1 MKSGSPASQ
10 CSGDEPQDAY
20 AATRCFNARCI
31 WITSP
36 NFPTESESPIM
47 RMLGGGASGAGLE
60 DFFVLPSATRI
71 KLPMPRTNARGNR
84 IGWSNFD
91 QSFLT
96 GMIGM
101 SDFVLHPDVGLEI
114 DQAGIILRFCSFPN
128 GVFELVQLQPVRP
141 PDPPAAEP
149 LFLQLDIGWM
159 HHQNLFLGIFPRD
172 DFRHLIDVTDEEFL
186 VGQKFF
192 DRHRLRF

>member
-31 WITSP
+31 WMTSP

-47 RMLGGGASGAGLE
+47 RMLGGGASGGGFE

-71 KLPMPRTNARGNR
+71 KLPMPRTNASGRR

-91 QSFLT
+91 QSLLARMVWMFH
-96 GMIGM
+96 
-101 SDFVLHPDVGLEI
+101 FVLNPNVGLEI
-114 DQAGIILRFCSFPN
+114 D
-128 GVFELVQLQPVRP
+128 
-141 PDPPAAEP
+141 
-149 LFLQLDIGWM
+149 
-159 HHQNLFLGIFPRD
+159 
-172 DFRHLIDVTDEEFL
+172 
-186 VGQKFF
+186 
-192 DRHRLRF
+192 